1 MCLLIGKERGK
12 KMILNDLVEQVKN
25 VLTAPYTY
33 EETDESIPIE
43 EVTESETPAEEIEPI
58 IPE

>member
-1 MCLLIGKERGK
+1 MNE

-25 VLTAPYTY
+25 VLTALYTY
-33 EETDESIPIE
+33 EETDEAIPIE
-43 EVTESETPAEEIEPI
+43 EVTETETPVEEIVPI